1 MGLWAVAAPDP
12 GSRGVDWEAVRRK
25 AGREEWA
32 GAVVRGIRDTVAST
46 RREFPEPPFGVTGW
60 AHDYYCEKDATKLR
74 YDPAKPRE
82 HVCPKCGGK
91 YADERR
97 NEAWMDATYKRIHRA
112 ARLAGVL
119 RRISDDDPAADYG
132 RQVLLWFA
140 NNVDRFAP
148 HGRHAGRGRIMGQ
161 SLCEATSMV
170 DLALAYWDLYPALS
184 AGERDDIVRR
194 LFLPEAEFIDKQTG
208 TIHNIH
214 SWHNAAVGLIGLVS
228 GEPRWV
234 DSAVDGPFGLKAQI
248 AKGAKE
254 DGFWYEGSIGYHFYT
269 LRSLCD
275 FYIALRARG
284 RDLSGTEKFRLM
296 FSVPVDYACGDF
308 ILPAINDGWAGGRLA
323 GNAGCYECAAALWPA
338 DAEIPRLLAWF
349 YRGEPRN
356 SVEALLFGPAVLPP
370 PTPVSRGSTLLRDM
384 GYAILRDGRQEVLV
398 KFGPYGGGHEH
409 LDRPNVILF
418 SGGREVMPDLG
429 TSGYGI
435 RLNRWYR
442 SPAAH
447 NILVVDGKV
456 QAPRGGVLVSFA
468 TNRVEVGAREAYPG
482 VDIRRT
488 VTCRDGVAGD
498 RITAASDAEHTY
510 DLFYHFRGDLT
521 RCSATLAP
529 AEIARDGSGY
539 EWLRDVQR
547 GSCSGRVEC
556 VIGLRDLTGHL
567 VFEGTG
573 AAPFEIFTG
582 TCPDNPADRTM
593 TFVLL
598 RARGRNAG
606 WTVDMKVRRS
616 GEDP

>member
-1 MGLWAVAAPDP
+1 MQFPKTGSRGLSLILSLEAALGMGLWAAAAPDP
-12 GSRGVDWEAVRRK
+12 GSRGVDWEAVRHK

-32 GAVVRGIRDTVAST
+32 GAVVRGIRETVAST
-46 RREFPEPPFGVTGW
+46 RREFPEPPFGRTGW

-119 RRISDDDPAADYG
+119 SRISADDPAADYG
-132 RQVLLWFA
+132 RRTLLWFA
-140 NNVDRFAP
+140 HNVDRFEP

-161 SLCEATSMV
+161 SLCEATS
-170 DLALAYWDLYPALS
+170 
-184 AGERDDIVRR
+184 
-194 LFLPEAEFIDKQTG
+194 
-208 TIHNIH
+208 
-214 SWHNAAVGLIGLVS
+214 
-228 GEPRWV
+228 
-234 DSAVDGPFGLKAQI
+234 
-248 AKGAKE
+248 
-254 DGFWYEGSIGYHFYT
+254 
-269 LRSLCD
+269 
-275 FYIALRARG
+275 
-284 RDLSGTEKFRLM
+284 
-296 FSVPVDYACGDF
+296 
-308 ILPAINDGWAGGRLA
+308 
-323 GNAGCYECAAALWPA
+323 
-338 DAEIPRLLAWF
+338 
-349 YRGEPRN
+349 
-356 SVEALLFGPAVLPP
+356 
-370 PTPVSRGSTLLRDM
+370 
-384 GYAILRDGRQEVLV
+384 
-398 KFGPYGGGHEH
+398 
-409 LDRPNVILF
+409 
-418 SGGREVMPDLG
+418 MPDLG

-468 TNRVEVGAREAYPG
+468 TNRVEVGAREAYPS

-521 RCSATLAP
+521 RCSVTLAP
-529 AEIARDGSGY
+529 AGIARDGSGY

-556 VIGLRDLTGHL
+556 VIGLRDLAGRL
-567 VFEGTG
+567 VFQGTG

-606 WTVDMKVRRS
+606 WTVDMKVSCEASASRLSKCETCCMHKKGSRR
-616 GEDP
+616 GFNATRIPF

>member
-1 MGLWAVAAPDP
+1 
-12 GSRGVDWEAVRRK
+12 
-25 AGREEWA
+25 
-32 GAVVRGIRDTVAST
+32 
-46 RREFPEPPFGVTGW
+46 
-60 AHDYYCEKDATKLR
+60 
-74 YDPAKPRE
+74 
-82 HVCPKCGGK
+82 
-91 YADERR
+91 
-97 NEAWMDATYKRIHRA
+97 
-112 ARLAGVL
+112 
-119 RRISDDDPAADYG
+119 
-132 RQVLLWFA
+132 
-140 NNVDRFAP
+140 
-148 HGRHAGRGRIMGQ
+148 
-161 SLCEATSMV
+161 
-170 DLALAYWDLYPALS
+170 
-184 AGERDDIVRR
+184 
-194 LFLPEAEFIDKQTG
+194 
-208 TIHNIH
+208 
-214 SWHNAAVGLIGLVS
+214 
-228 GEPRWV
+228 
-234 DSAVDGPFGLKAQI
+234 
-248 AKGAKE
+248 
-254 DGFWYEGSIGYHFYT
+254 
-269 LRSLCD
+269 
-275 FYIALRARG
+275 
-284 RDLSGTEKFRLM
+284 M

-356 SVEALLFGPAVLPP
+356 
-370 PTPVSRGSTLLRDM
+370 
-384 GYAILRDGRQEVLV
+384 
-398 KFGPYGGGHEH
+398 
-409 LDRPNVILF
+409 
-418 SGGREVMPDLG
+418 
-429 TSGYGI
+429 
-435 RLNRWYR
+435 
-442 SPAAH
+442 
-447 NILVVDGKV
+447 
-456 QAPRGGVLVSFA
+456 
-468 TNRVEVGAREAYPG
+468 RVEVGAREAYSG